1 MAVLAE
7 VGVTTDFRPS
17 FPWWGGDLQTLCT
30 RLLPFPVNLDA
41 WPAEPL
47 LFPLDDGSGD
57 KLLGS
62 LHRNGA
68 AASRPLVI
76 LIHGMTGCEDSRYIR
91 ASARYFLGRGHPVLR
106 LNLRAA
112 GPSRPLS
119 KRYYN
124 AGSSADVTTVLETL
138 GRREA
143 ALLAGGCFAMGYS
156 LGGNILLNCLAET
169 AGASSLRAAVAVSVP
184 LDLKA
189 TQVRM
194 MMPRNRVYQHYLL
207 RGLCTSNLAGP
218 VVTPAQRETIS
229 RRVHSLYDYDDLVV
243 APANGFEGAENYYA
257 SCSSGRRLGEIKTE
271 TLVIHAA
278 DDPWIPLAAY
288 QAIDWPALP
297 SQLRLSLTK
306 TGGHVGFHE
315 AGEAIPWHD
324 RASAAFF
331 DAR

>member
-1 MAVLAE
+1 MGWAH
-7 VGVTTDFRPS
+7 
-17 FPWWGGDLQTLCT
+17 
-30 RLLPFPVNLDA
+30 LLE
-41 WPAEPL
+41 PA
-47 LFPLDDGSGD
+47 
-57 KLLGS
+57 
-62 LHRNGA
+62 
-68 AASRPLVI
+68 
-76 LIHGMTGCEDSRYIR
+76 
-91 ASARYFLGRGHPVLR
+91 
-106 LNLRAA
+106 
-112 GPSRPLS
+112 
-119 KRYYN
+119 
-124 AGSSADVTTVLETL
+124 AGSSLWQI
-138 GRREA
+138 A
-143 ALLAGGCFAMGYS
+143 ALDTEAREESGALNFSGIGPGAARRHHLCAAPLGVASSGFAMGYS
-156 LGGNILLNCLAET
+156 LGSNILLNCLAET
-169 AGASSLRAAVAVSVP
+169 AGASPLRAAVAVSVP

-218 VVTPAQRETIS
+218 AVTPVQRETIT

-243 APANGFEGAENYYA
+243 APANGFEGAEDYYA

-297 SQLRLSLTK
+297 SQLRLSLTN
-306 TGGHVGFHE
+306 TGGHVGFHQ

-324 RASAAFF
+324 RASATFF